1 MTAAPFHPPG
11 SDQGCQ
17 AVETPQDAEPRPA
30 VPGAKSCATPP
41 PFHPD
46 TLGSLCGLFRAR
58 VAASPDKRAYRQF
71 DEASDSWVSFTWAQ
85 VAVEVGRW
93 QAALVK
99 EGLVPGDRVAVM
111 LKNSVEWVIFDQ
123 AALAL
128 GLVTVPLYLD
138 DRPENAAYILNHS
151 GAKLLLVEGKFQ
163 HKKLAEITVSATTLQ
178 HIVSLVA
185 PENGLADW
193 STRFVVAADWLAA
206 AADTPLPERHLTPD
220 LLASIV
226 YTSGTTG
233 RPKGVMLTHE
243 NIVWNVFAVSAFADF
258 GPHPVFLSFLPLSH
272 MFERTAGYYLPMWL
286 GAEVAYARSVAQLA
300 NDLQTIRPTVL
311 ISVPRIYER
320 VYGRIQ
326 DGLAKKGPLAQALF
340 KRAVRVGLRRFEHAE
355 GRASW
360 HPDLLLWPL
369 LNKLVARNVTEKLG
383 GRLELAI
390 SGGAALSPDIARVF
404 IGLGVPIYQGYGL
417 TETSPVVCCNR
428 PGANLPTSIGKP
440 LPGIEVKI
448 GDDDELLTRSRCVMR
463 GYWQNEEAT
472 RALIDA
478 EGWVHTG
485 DKARVDAE
493 GFYTIVGRI
502 KDIIVL
508 NNGEKVPPTDMESAI
523 LLDPLFEQV
532 MIVGEGKP
540 YLAALTVLNG
550 EQWQIFAASLK
561 VDSQHPLVLRDP
573 KVIKALTQRV
583 AHHLKH
589 FPGYAQIRR
598 LHPELKPWTVDDG
611 LLTPTLKVKRNQ
623 VLDRYRVAVEAM
635 YTDFAHAYS
644 EPIRRDT

>member
-1 MTAAPFHPPG
+1 MTVAAL
-11 SDQGCQ
+11 
-17 AVETPQDAEPRPA
+17 
-30 VPGAKSCATPP
+30 
-41 PFHPD
+41 HPD
-46 TLGSLCGLFRAR
+46 TLGTLCGLFRAR
-58 VAASPDKRAYRQF
+58 VAATPDQVAYRQF
-71 DEASDSWVSFTWAQ
+71 DDACDSWVCFTWTQMAAE
-85 VAVEVGRW
+85 VARW
-93 QAALVK
+93 QAALAK
-99 EGLVPGDRVAVM
+99 EGLIPGDRVAVM
-111 LKNSVEWVIFDQ
+111 LKNSVEWVVFDQ

-151 GAKLLLVEGKFQ
+151 GAKLLLIEGKLQ
-163 HKKLAEITVSATTLQ
+163 HKKLAEIAGSASTLQ
-178 HIVSLVA
+178 HIVSLLA
-185 PENGLADW
+185 PENGLANW

-206 AADTPLPERHLTPD
+206 AVDTPLPERHLSPD

-243 NIVWNVFAVSAFADF
+243 NILRNAFAASKFADF

-272 MFERTAGYYLPMWL
+272 MFERTAGYYLPMLL
-286 GAEVAYARSVAQLA
+286 GAEVAYARSIAQLA
-300 NDLQTIRPTVL
+300 NDLQAIRPTVL

-326 DGLAKKGPLAQALF
+326 GGLAKKSPLARLLF
-340 KRAVRVGLRRFEHAE
+340 NLAVRVGWRRFEHAQ
-355 GRASW
+355 GRANW
-360 HPDLLLWPL
+360 HPELLLWPL
-369 LNKLVARNVTEKLG
+369 LNRLVASNVTEKLG
-383 GRLELAI
+383 GRLQLAI
-390 SGGAALSPDIARVF
+390 SGGAALSPDIARMF

-428 PGANLPTSIGKP
+428 PGDNLPSSIGKP

-448 GDDDELLTRSRCVMR
+448 GDEDELLTRSRCVMR

-472 RALIDA
+472 RDLIDA
-478 EGWVHTG
+478 EGWLHTG
-485 DKARVDAE
+485 DKARVDE
-493 GFYTIVGRI
+493 NGYYTIVGRI

-532 MIVGEGKP
+532 MVVGEGRP
-540 YLAALTVLNG
+540 YLAALTVLN
-550 EQWQIFAASLK
+550 EEHWQAFAASLR
-561 VDSQHPLVLRDP
+561 VDPKQPSVLRDP

-583 AHHLKH
+583 AAHLKH

-598 LHPELKPWTVDDG
+598 LHLDLTPWTVEDG

-623 VLDRYRVAVEAM
+623 VLERYRAAVEAM
-635 YTDFAHAYS
+635 YADFA
-644 EPIRRDT
+644 R

>member
-1 MTAAPFHPPG
+1 MTAA
-11 SDQGCQ
+11 SL
-17 AVETPQDAEPRPA
+17 
-30 VPGAKSCATPP
+30 
-41 PFHPD
+41 HPD
-46 TLGSLCGLFRAR
+46 SLGSLCGLFRAR
-58 VAASPDKRAYRQF
+58 VAANPDQVAYRQF
-71 DEASDSWVSFTWAQ
+71 DDIRNSWVSFTWTQVAAQ
-85 VAVEVGRW
+85 VARW
-93 QAALVK
+93 QAALAK

-111 LKNSVEWVIFDQ
+111 LKNCVEWVIFDQ

-138 DRPENAAYILNHS
+138 DRPDNAAYILNDS

-163 HKKLAEITVSATTLQ
+163 HKKLAEITSSATTLQ
-178 HIVSLVA
+178 HIVSLVP
-185 PENGLADW
+185 PENGQANW
-193 STRFVVAADWLAA
+193 STRWVVAAGWLAA
-206 AADTPLPERHLTPD
+206 AADTPLSEHPLSPD

-243 NIVWNVFAVSAFADF
+243 NMLLNAVAAAEFADF

-272 MFERTAGYYLPMWL
+272 MFERTAGYYLPMLL
-286 GAEVAYARSVAQLA
+286 GAEVAYARSIAQLA
-300 NDLQTIRPTVL
+300 NDLQLIRPTVL

-326 DGLAKKGPLAQALF
+326 DGLSKKNLLARLLF
-340 KRAVRVGLRRFEHAE
+340 NLAVRVGWRRFEHVE

-360 HPDLLLWPL
+360 HPELLLWPL
-369 LNKLVARNVTEKLG
+369 LNKLVAGNVTEKLG

-390 SGGAALSPDIARVF
+390 SGGAALSPEIARMF

-428 PGANLPTSIGKP
+428 PGDNLPSSIGKP
-440 LPGIEVKI
+440 LPEIGVRI
-448 GDDDELLTRSRCVMR
+448 GDNDELLTRSRCVMR

-472 RALIDA
+472 REMIDA
-478 EGWVHTG
+478 DGWVHTG
-485 DKARVDAE
+485 DKASVDAS
-493 GFYTIVGRI
+493 GHYTIVGRI

-508 NNGEKVPPTDMESAI
+508 SNGEKVPPTDMESAI

-540 YLAALTVLNG
+540 YLAALTVLN
-550 EQWQIFAASLK
+550 EEHWQAFAANLE
-561 VDSQHPLVLRDP
+561 VDPKQPSALRDP
-573 KVIKALTQRV
+573 KVIKALTRRV

-589 FPGYAQIRR
+589 FPGYAQVRR
-598 LHPELKPWTVDDG
+598 MHLDLTPWTVDDG
-611 LLTPTLKVKRNQ
+611 LLTPTLKIKRNQ
-623 VLDRYRVAVEAM
+623 VLNRYRAAVEAM
-635 YTDFAHAYS
+635 YADFA
-644 EPIRRDT
+644 R

>member
-1 MTAAPFHPPG
+1 MTALSA
-11 SDQGCQ
+11 
-17 AVETPQDAEPRPA
+17 
-30 VPGAKSCATPP
+30 
-41 PFHPD
+41 HPD
-46 TLGSLCGLFRAR
+46 SLGSLCGLFRAR
-58 VAASPDKRAYRQF
+58 VAATPDQIAYRQYN
-71 DEASDSWVSFTWAQ
+71 EANDAWDSFTWSQ
-85 VAVEVGRW
+85 IAVEVVRW

-111 LKNSVEWVIFDQ
+111 LKNSIEWVIFDQ
-123 AALAL
+123 AALSL

-138 DRPENAAYILNHS
+138 DRPESVAYILNHS

-163 HKKLAEITVSATTLQ
+163 HKKLAEITGSATTLQ

-185 PENGLADW
+185 PENGLVNW
-193 STRFVVAADWLAA
+193 STRFVVASDWLAA
-206 AADTPLPERHLTPD
+206 AVDTSVPERHLSPD
-220 LLASIV
+220 LLVSIV

-233 RPKGVMLTHE
+233 RPKGVMLTHD
-243 NIVWNVFAVSAFADF
+243 NILRNVFAASEFADF
-258 GPHPVFLSFLPLSH
+258 GLHPVFLSFLPLSH
-272 MFERTAGYYLPMWL
+272 MFERTAGYYLPMLL
-286 GAEVAYARSVAQLA
+286 GAEVAYARSIAQLA
-300 NDLQTIRPTVL
+300 NDLQVIRPTVL

-326 DGLAKKGPLAQALF
+326 DGLARKSPFARLLF
-340 KRAVRVGLRRFEHAE
+340 KLAVRVGWRRFEHAE
-355 GRASW
+355 GRANW
-360 HPDLLLWPL
+360 HPELLLWPL
-369 LNKLVARNVTEKLG
+369 LDKLVAGKVTEKLG

-428 PGANLPTSIGKP
+428 PGDNLPASIGKP
-440 LPGIEVKI
+440 LPGIEVVI
-448 GDDDELLTRSRCVMR
+448 GDNDELLTRSRCVMR

-472 RALIDA
+472 RDLIDA

-485 DKARVDAE
+485 DKARVDAH

-540 YLAALTVLNG
+540 YLAALTVLN
-550 EQWQIFAASLK
+550 EEHWQAFAADIH
-561 VDSQHPLVLRDP
+561 VDPTHPSVLRDP
-573 KVIKALTQRV
+573 KVIKLLTQRV
-583 AHHLKH
+583 AAHLRH

-598 LHPELKPWTVDDG
+598 LHLDLTPWTVDDG

-623 VLDRYRVAVEAM
+623 VLERYRTAVDAM
-635 YTDFAHAYS
+635 YVDFA
-644 EPIRRDT
+644 R